1 MITFEASRL
10 SEGNK
15 IFPAQINIDDFGVTL
30 KIPGLLG
37 GKEKTLLYRNISSV
51 RIDTPMIGYSKITFD
66 TIGFDQIVATGFSKA
81 DAQEIKQ
88 MVQQGISGARSSDNQ
103 SNPGANQSHF
113 GNEVEKKAGGGFF
126 GGLLN
131 SLDASNEKRE
141 AKLESQVDNIATIQF
156 GSTTDEISNSLNHLV
171 TIAAG
176 KPDKEV
182 KKAICDKMEF
192 AIMKLR
198 QLGANAEADFFEKK
212 RTDIKPKWYD

>member
-1 MITFEASRL
+1 MKL
-10 SEGNK
+10 
-15 IFPAQINIDDFGVTL
+15 
-30 KIPGLLG
+30 
-37 GKEKTLLYRNISSV
+37 
-51 RIDTPMIGYSKITFD
+51 
-66 TIGFDQIVATGFSKA
+66 
-81 DAQEIKQ
+81 
-88 MVQQGISGARSSDNQ
+88 
-103 SNPGANQSHF
+103 
-113 GNEVEKKAGGGFF
+113 KKAGGGFF